1 MSKNSEY
8 ASKYAPEACE
18 QMKRYGIPASVILA
32 QAILESSNGQSQLAR
47 NENNHFG
54 IKATQSWISNGG
66 KYGLYT
72 DDKPNEKFCSYA
84 SVGDS
89 YEHHSQFLKNST
101 RYKGCFSLS
110 ADDYKGWTKGIEKAG
125 YATGGGYAANLQKII
140 EVNGLQKYDKEVMA
154 EMQSQVKSFGVE
166 QNKRSTYR
174 YSGNTQISGIVDTN
188 SSKTINTNISN
199 DYSFPLKRDEFLFI
213 TSPFGMRN
221 DPMDKSKEQM
231 HKGIDIRTDHE
242 AVLATEKSGK
252 VIAVNQNANTAGGK
266 SLTVEYQREDKSK
279 VQVTYIHLDS
289 IDIKVGDEVI
299 AGQKLGISGNTGT
312 RTTGEHLHLGVKAR
326 TSEGASRDVDPAA
339 YLAEI
344 AQKGNIQLQALHNGN
359 DLLAKYKSDIK
370 PEQETNLSPDDWMK
384 KLLSSEDSGTGLSTG
399 DPIMEK
405 AISMFMSLLPLA
417 LMIDNKSDEE
427 KKESISQSVNGK
439 QVDLKSLLPSL
450 KECKLSVDTDGKAL
464 LTADNGTTKVSREL
478 TNAEMSRLSLILGN
492 TELTDEAK
500 RLRIS
505 GMVNTLVLSQ
515 QASQN
520 YEEAVSQLEG
530 QQQNMQRK

>member
-1 MSKNSEY
+1 M
-8 ASKYAPEACE
+8 
-18 QMKRYGIPASVILA
+18 
-32 QAILESSNGQSQLAR
+32 
-47 NENNHFG
+47 
-54 IKATQSWISNGG
+54 
-66 KYGLYT
+66 
-72 DDKPNEKFCSYA
+72 
-84 SVGDS
+84 
-89 YEHHSQFLKNST
+89 
-101 RYKGCFSLS
+101 
-110 ADDYKGWTKGIEKAG
+110 
-125 YATGGGYAANLQKII
+125 
-140 EVNGLQKYDKEVMA
+140 
-154 EMQSQVKSFGVE
+154 
-166 QNKRSTYR
+166 
-174 YSGNTQISGIVDTN
+174 
-188 SSKTINTNISN
+188 
-199 DYSFPLKRDEFLFI
+199 
-213 TSPFGMRN
+213 
-221 DPMDKSKEQM
+221 
-231 HKGIDIRTDHE
+231 
-242 AVLATEKSGK
+242 
-252 VIAVNQNANTAGGK
+252 
-266 SLTVEYQREDKSK
+266 
-279 VQVTYIHLDS
+279 
-289 IDIKVGDEVI
+289 
-299 AGQKLGISGNTGT
+299 
-312 RTTGEHLHLGVKAR
+312 KAR

-450 KECKLSVDTDGKAL
+450 KECKLTVDTDGKAL

-478 TNAEMSRLSLILGN
+478 TNAEMSRLSSILSN

-520 YEEAVSQLEG
+520 YEEAVSQQEG